1 VLEELSGFT
10 LFVLGV
16 SIVLS
21 FVLRKLIQEIQ
32 QMKEGLALELQEL
45 TSQLVEENPSLEKY
59 QQLGVLYFRLD
70 QFQKSL
76 DTFDYLLSQGVFER
90 EAHFY
95 RVLCLLNLNRKEEAL
110 GLFQRLQLPSYT
122 KEEIDQLKGAVHR
135 KTSML
140 RWGELFLKILLTNVS
155 FQVGADLEAGKNSKD
170 AELNRILTHLP
181 TRYGDVSLVDE
192 KEDSWIFRCKDRHL
206 ERTVRLHVT
215 KDGLG
220 EPEIGSFLM
229 HPRILAQIHN
239 RTFPQVYDLQRSAI
253 TFYSQEEFEGDSLLV
268 VFGEYRSR
276 SRSQEFVNIWIVILT
291 HVEYLGQRNVRL
303 QRFRLNE
310 IGYDRRKDRLFF
322 LGALVELTTRDSLE
336 WRKQVRQVLI
346 QSLDEFIK
354 YQDRIPEELQE
365 LSIKLKVSTKEVDLD
380 SFIRFLEDAQRSMVS
395 WQESSSKAYLQ
406 QLMQLEKIH
415 RSSIHGLKGKFSIV
429 GRYSDEPSKL
439 LKTFYRVSNLDD
451 VKEKILHL
459 MELIAQL
466 ESMMSA
472 GFFPICGEIRE
483 VDYIAFIDQ
492 LESFSRM
499 NFEDPQTRLELAHDF
514 LKVQN
519 GLFEELSDK
528 LAGFITEHEVS
539 LPRFLEEFLQ
549 GVSDRKRIEL
559 EIQPDAGSL
568 KVCVME
574 REGFLDKMKLI
585 MENLLNNALEAGA
598 ESVQV
603 RVYSPEPGTVNLDLK
618 DDGPGIPP
626 EILEELERQE
636 TYSLGEGGTGL
647 IASKNACEILGG
659 HLWINP
665 EPMARGT
672 LIRLALMAYLA

>member
-1 VLEELSGFT
+1 
-10 LFVLGV
+10 
-16 SIVLS
+16 
-21 FVLRKLIQEIQ
+21 
-32 QMKEGLALELQEL
+32 
-45 TSQLVEENPSLEKY
+45 
-59 QQLGVLYFRLD
+59 
-70 QFQKSL
+70 
-76 DTFDYLLSQGVFER
+76 
-90 EAHFY
+90 
-95 RVLCLLNLNRKEEAL
+95 
-110 GLFQRLQLPSYT
+110 
-122 KEEIDQLKGAVHR
+122 
-135 KTSML
+135 
-140 RWGELFLKILLTNVS
+140 
-155 FQVGADLEAGKNSKD
+155 
-170 AELNRILTHLP
+170 
-181 TRYGDVSLVDE
+181 
-192 KEDSWIFRCKDRHL
+192 
-206 ERTVRLHVT
+206 
-215 KDGLG
+215 
-220 EPEIGSFLM
+220 
-229 HPRILAQIHN
+229 
-239 RTFPQVYDLQRSAI
+239 
-253 TFYSQEEFEGDSLLV
+253 
-268 VFGEYRSR
+268 
-276 SRSQEFVNIWIVILT
+276 
-291 HVEYLGQRNVRL
+291 
-303 QRFRLNE
+303 
-310 IGYDRRKDRLFF
+310 
-322 LGALVELTTRDSLE
+322 
-336 WRKQVRQVLI
+336 
-346 QSLDEFIK
+346 
-354 YQDRIPEELQE
+354 
-365 LSIKLKVSTKEVDLD
+365 
-380 SFIRFLEDAQRSMVS
+380 
-395 WQESSSKAYLQ
+395 
-406 QLMQLEKIH
+406 
-415 RSSIHGLKGKFSIV
+415 
-429 GRYSDEPSKL
+429 
-439 LKTFYRVSNLDD
+439 LDD